1 MATTDPAVALDRLR
15 ATALDLV
22 SLVGGAG
29 PAALAAVP
37 APGEWSAATVVA
49 HLADAEQVW
58 GARAR
63 MIITSDHPWLASY
76 PEEAWADRFA
86 PLEPDVKETL
96 SRWRLLRAATVR
108 ALASCDEADW
118 AREGVHDERGAITL
132 AALAGIL
139 ADHDRAHLGQIRR
152 ALAAAG

>member
-1 MATTDPAVALDRLR
+1 MATTDHAGSLDRLR

-22 SLVGGAG
+22 SLVGRAD

-37 APGEWSAATVVA
+37 APGEWPAATVVA

-63 MIITSDHPWLASY
+63 MIITADRPWLASY
-76 PEEAWADRFA
+76 PEEAWAERFA
-86 PLEPDVKETL
+86 PLEPDVKESL

-118 AREGVHDERGAITL
+118 ARQGVHDERGAITL
-132 AALAGIL
+132 ATLAGVL
-139 ADHDRAHLGQIRR
+139 VDHDRGHLDQIRR
-152 ALAAAG
+152 ALAAGG